1 MQGSVA
7 APAGETGR
15 WRLKLG
21 VIEELQ
27 ARLDTGRLPR
37 HVAIIMD
44 GNGRWAETRGLPR
57 VAGHR
62 EGSHSVRA
70 ITRLARRLGIKA
82 LTLYAFS
89 PQNWRRPVDE
99 VAALMDILREFLIS
113 ERSEIMDNG
122 IRLNALGELD
132 RLPNFVRNPL
142 DALMAE
148 SSHHTEMVLSLA
160 LSYGGREEILRA
172 CRALLKQKADPEALE
187 AKDFERE
194 LFTCG
199 LPELDLIIRT
209 SGEIRIS
216 NFLLWQAAYA
226 ELFFTD
232 TYWPDFREQAFL
244 EALLAYQSR
253 ERRFGLTGAQSR
265 STPTK

>member
-1 MQGSVA
+1 MTLETQGDFLPDPATVVVVGGG
-7 APAGETGR
+7 PAGSFFAIRLLRRARQLGR
-15 WRLKLG
+15 
-21 VIEELQ
+21 
-27 ARLDTGRLPR
+27 
-37 HVAIIMD
+37 
-44 GNGRWAETRGLPR
+44 
-57 VAGHR
+57 
-62 EGSHSVRA
+62 SVRV
-70 ITRLARRLGIKA
+70 IILEKKNEICF
-82 LTLYAFS
+82 Y
-89 PQNWRRPVDE
+89 RPVPFCSWE
-99 VAALMDILREFLIS
+99 GCNYCAGGVSPRLMDILREFLIS